1 MSLEPQTSA
10 KARFYTTKGL
20 IDIELWAKETPV
32 TSRFFLTNVL
42 NNKFAGWEFN
52 RVVKDFIIQLDGSV
66 SQDLFEDE
74 FHSRIRFSKRGVL
87 GSVNLGSRNSNT
99 GKFFITLREAPELQN
114 KNTAF
119 GKVVGDGIY
128 TVLKISE
135 GELNDESPIY
145 PVKVIKSEIL
155 IPFFHDL
162 VKDEVVTGEKTV
174 SEKKKKKKARVKLN
188 LGEEEEPIV
197 DVKMRSAHD
206 VLDDRRLTKDDVFV
220 EAHEEPVQPEDTVG
234 MEKRS
239 DNEIK
244 RETDEDENM
253 KSIITQIK
261 HLKEELARPKVS
273 AEPMEL
279 FTKPSKERRESETLK
294 TLQLFMEKLKSKGQ
308 YNSKQEK
315 TIITTETINDDFDN
329 LDDSESDS
337 DIYSHALKFAD
348 NEESFKL
355 ANEDVLVTIDESHEQ
370 QKRRNDHFYT
380 NAEASTI
387 AKKSKS

>member
-10 KARFYTTKGL
+10 KARFHTTKGL

-42 NNKFAGWEFN
+42 NNRFAGWEFN
-52 RVVKDFIIQLDGSV
+52 RVVKDFLIQLDGSV

-114 KNTAF
+114 RNTAF

-135 GELNDESPIY
+135 GDLNDESPVY

-162 VKDEVVTGEKTV
+162 VKEEAATGEKTV
-174 SEKKKKKKARVKLN
+174 PEKKKKKRARVKLN
-188 LGEEEEPIV
+188 LGEEEEPV
-197 DVKMRSAHD
+197 VGVKMRSAHD
-206 VLDDRRLTKDDVFV
+206 VLDDRRLTRDEVV
-220 EAHEEPVQPEDTVG
+220 IEAREELVKPEDTLG
-234 MEKRS
+234 TEKPN
-239 DNEIK
+239 DDEIK
-244 RETDEDENM
+244 QETDKGENM
-253 KSIITQIK
+253 ESIMTQIK
-261 HLKEELARPKVS
+261 QLKEELARPKES
-273 AEPMEL
+273 PIEL
-279 FTKPSKERRESETLK
+279 FTMPSKERRESETLK
-294 TLQLFMEKLKSKGQ
+294 TLQLFMEKVKGKGQ

-315 TIITTETINDDFDN
+315 IIIAPGTLNDDFDN

-337 DIYSHALKFAD
+337 DIYSHALRFAE
-348 NEESFKL
+348 NEEKFKL
-355 ANEDVLVTIDESHEQ
+355 ANEDLLVTIDESHEQ
-370 QKRRNDHFYT
+370 RKRRNDHFYK
-380 NAEASTI
+380 NAEASTVP
-387 AKKSKS
+387 KKSKS